1 MIVSQ
6 KEKKSIEMPKERYK
20 FPEKSTQIKDELR

>member
-1 MIVSQ
+1 MTVSQ

-20 FPEKSTQIKDELR
+20 FPEKNIQIIDELR